1 METLLVI
8 THDDKLGESLAKGL
22 SPEGTEGVYIS
33 EIREI
38 APTIITRETQDQV
51 FAVIIEASPDIR
63 EIVAEIKEVE
73 GFIKREIKKVMVF
86 RQNTTAETN
95 LKTFESNTQ
104 ALGIDLLL
112 GIPIT
117 LVTVRNWLAKFTKTQ
132 PTDTIKT
139 DLTDG

>member
-117 LVTVRNWLAKFTKTQ
+117 LVTVRNWLAKFTKTR
-132 PTDTIKT
+132 PADTIKT

>member
-33 EIREI
+33 EIKEI

-73 GFIKREIKKVMVF
+73 AFIKREIKKVMVF

-117 LVTVRNWLAKFTKTQ
+117 LVTVRNWLAKFTKTR
-132 PTDTIKT
+132 PADTIKT
-139 DLTDG
+139 DLTDD

>member
-73 GFIKREIKKVMVF
+73 AFIKREIKKVMVF

-117 LVTVRNWLAKFTKTQ
+117 LVTVRNWLAKFTKTR
-132 PTDTIKT
+132 PADTIKT
-139 DLTDG
+139 DLTDD